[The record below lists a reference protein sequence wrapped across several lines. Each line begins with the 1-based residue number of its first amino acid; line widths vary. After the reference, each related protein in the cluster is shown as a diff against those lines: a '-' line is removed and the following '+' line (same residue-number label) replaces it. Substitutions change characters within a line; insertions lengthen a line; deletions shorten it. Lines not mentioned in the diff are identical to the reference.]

1 MKLRKNFPNN
11 EFIVYILDE
20 RQRQMTEKNFL
31 AFHRTYVS
39 MDANTTSKH
48 VEGPLQ
54 LLKGSCPHSMIADM
68 LVSPGRCQF
77 MPIVQPSQ
85 CSKDSI
91 SFHSY
96 VS

>member
-1 MKLRKNFPNN
+1 MMHSLNLQTISIALFQAKKKKTIEGLKLRKNFPNN

-54 LLKGSCPHSMIADM
+54 LLKGS
-68 LVSPGRCQF
+68 
-77 MPIVQPSQ
+77 
-85 CSKDSI
+85 
-91 SFHSY
+91 
-96 VS
+96 

>member
-1 MKLRKNFPNN
+1 MMHSLNLQTISIALFQAKKKKKIEGLKLRKNFPNN

-54 LLKGSCPHSMIADM
+54 LLKGS
-68 LVSPGRCQF
+68 
-77 MPIVQPSQ
+77 
-85 CSKDSI
+85 
-91 SFHSY
+91 
-96 VS
+96 

>member
-1 MKLRKNFPNN
+1 MLELQSAMMHSLNLQTISIALFQAKKKKIEGLKLRKNFPNN

-54 LLKGSCPHSMIADM
+54 LLKGS
-68 LVSPGRCQF
+68 
-77 MPIVQPSQ
+77 
-85 CSKDSI
+85 
-91 SFHSY
+91 
-96 VS
+96 